1 MSPLGEGQ
9 GWVTIHNDAT
19 QQAKAEAV
27 LGEQHRMFD
36 TALSNMAQ
44 GLLMLDADLRLIV
57 CNDRYRT
64 MLDIP
69 PEVARPGAHLSEI
82 IGYDLARRVP
92 GSTLDA
98 MMAERQ
104 ALFERNEPLTLQS
117 SLSDDRIVE
126 VIYNPMAGGGWV
138 ATYSDVTARREVEAR
153 LAHIARHDALTN
165 LPNRTLFREQ
175 LVQAL
180 ADIGEAEPAGTA
192 VLCLDLDRFKSVNDA
207 LGHAMGDALLREV
220 AGRLCAVV
228 GETGTV
234 ARWGGDGFALVLPRV
249 RPEQASSIA
258 KRLVDEV
265 GRDYDIGGQRVDVGL
280 SVGIAL
286 APTDGQDSEQLL
298 RAADMA
304 LHRAKDEERGT
315 FRFFEPQMN
324 ARIQARRDLELDL
337 RQALVAGQFE
347 LHYQPLVSLDR
358 DRISAFEALVRWRHP
373 TRGLVSP
380 AEFIPL
386 AEEIGLIVPLGE
398 WVLKD
403 ACREAATWPNGVR
416 VAVNLSPVQFRNAA
430 LVTRI
435 VPLRRGTRD
444 LRLRFFARRDR
455 GQPASGLVR
464 GCPDQAAASRL
475 AGVAG
480 MGFQFH
486 GSSSARRW
494 AGWDAMRPSTSAS
507 QA

>member
-1 MSPLGEGQ
+1 
-9 GWVTIHNDAT
+9 
-19 QQAKAEAV
+19 
-27 LGEQHRMFD
+27 
-36 TALSNMAQ
+36 
-44 GLLMLDADLRLIV
+44 
-57 CNDRYRT
+57 
-64 MLDIP
+64 
-69 PEVARPGAHLSEI
+69 
-82 IGYDLARRVP
+82 
-92 GSTLDA
+92 
-98 MMAERQ
+98 MAERQ

-117 SLSDDRIVE
+117 SLSDGRIVE

-138 ATYSDVTARREVEAR
+138 ATYSDVTARREAEAR

-165 LPNRTLFREQ
+165 LPNRTLFRER

-286 APTDGQDSEQLL
+286 APTDGQDSDQLL

-304 LHRAKDEERGT
+304 LHRAKDEEGGT
-315 FRFFEPQMN
+315 LRFFEPQMN
-324 ARIQARRDLELDL
+324 ARLLARRDLELDL
-337 RQALVAGQFE
+337 RQALVAGHFE

-435 VPLRRGTRD
+435 AAALGRAGLDPRRLELEITEGVLLQDSETTLSILHRIRD
-444 LRLRFFARRDR
+444 LGVRIAMDDFGTGYSSLSYLQRFPFDKIKIDR
-455 GQPASGLVR
+455 SFIA
-464 GCPDQAAASRL
+464 DIASRATL
-475 AGVAG
+475 CR
-480 MGFQFH
+480 
-486 GSSSARRW
+486 SAR
-494 AGWDAMRPSTSAS
+494 
-507 QA
+507 